1 MRSCSNI
8 GSWRSLDRHQGVG
21 LLCAMGAMLA
31 MTLISLDPGAFGT
44 LGGSIA
50 VSLAFTS
57 IVALATRPIGKSRAA
72 VAGRVVPATES
83 STRRAA

>member
-1 MRSCSNI
+1 MRSSSNI
-8 GSWRSLDRHQGVG
+8 GSWRSLDRHQAVG

-31 MTLISLDPGAFGT
+31 MTLISFDPGVLGT
-44 LGGSIA
+44 IGGGVA

-57 IVALATRPIGKSRAA
+57 IVAMATRPIGDSRA
-72 VAGRVVPATES
+72 VILGRVVPASES